1 MARLNLL
8 FDLDGTL
15 TNSKEGIVRC
25 VHFALDRLGVPWN
38 DSDDLEWFIGPPFQE
53 SFAKLLGADKKHL
66 VPDAVEL
73 YRERYRKIGMFEN
86 KLYDGIADC
95 IIELGRT
102 SNLYVATSKL
112 TVFSRKILEHFFLDE
127 HFRGIYGSE
136 LDGKNTDKG
145 ELIGYL
151 LDQEKLL
158 PETVFMIG
166 DREHDMIGAKKN
178 RITGVGVGWGFGSET
193 ELFSAGAEVVLNHPF
208 ELLGYFRGKVRAD

>member
-25 VHFALDRLGVPWN
+25 AHFALDQLGIPWN
-38 DSDDLEWFIGPPFQE
+38 SSDDLEWFIGPPLQI

-66 VPDAVEL
+66 VPRAVEL
-73 YRERYRKIGMFEN
+73 YRERYREAGMFEN

-95 IIELGRT
+95 IVELGRI

-112 TVFSRKILEHFFLDE
+112 TVFSKKILEHFSLSE
-127 HFRGIYGSE
+127 HFQGVYGSE
-136 LDGKNTDKG
+136 PDGRNTGKG

-151 LDQEKLL
+151 MGQEKLL

-166 DREHDMIGAKKN
+166 DREHDMIGAQEN
-178 RITGVGVGWGFGSET
+178 GIAGVGVSWGFGSEK
-193 ELFSAGAEVVLNHPF
+193 ELLLAGAKVVVNHPF
-208 ELLGYFRGKVRAD
+208 ELLGYFRRYSD